1 MLDPSVLKHLCLDMK
16 VLLCPINSDSEMMF
30 YLYNKNTN
38 EVITETYN
46 VDLNASGVSANLDK
60 LLAEITIFKVF
71 RTVSYKPVIDTT
83 LGFDTKRTVG

>member
-1 MLDPSVLKHLCLDMK
+1 MK
-16 VLLCPINSDSEMMF
+16 VLLCPINSDSEMLF

-60 LLAEITIFKVF
+60 LLAEITIFKVLW
-71 RTVSYKPVIDTT
+71 RVNITPVIDAII
-83 LGFDTKRTVG
+83 RT